1 MWSTTILLHRPFIE
15 HWQHNG
21 RNAGSPTSQSLQA
34 DPYEVCLF
42 SADQICST
50 LEKYSGYSGGLPCD
64 LVFPI
69 FVAANILLR
78 RWREAAS
85 QRIVLRPRLEL
96 CIQWL
101 NALGKSWKSAEA
113 RGQILLECECICLPL
128 TRPW

>member
-1 MWSTTILLHRPFIE
+1 
-15 HWQHNG
+15 
-21 RNAGSPTSQSLQA
+21 
-34 DPYEVCLF
+34 
-42 SADQICST
+42 
-50 LEKYSGYSGGLPCD
+50 

-85 QRIVLRPRLEL
+85 QRNVLRPRLEL

-113 RGQILLECECICLPL
+113 RGQILLESINDAQTSEIGKEVSDS
-128 TRPW
+128 PWEGNSSEAEIALNDPSNFTLLNVQDDFDFQYMEWITAQGTEWPSE